1 MLIILYSSTVKRSFF
16 YRFKIR
22 DIETSTTLFEIAKP
36 VAQQE
41 EEEADAEAPA
51 RVPEAASEAGAE
63 ETEDEKEEEE
73 DGEGEEAGGGDEVD
87 SNAGRF
93 VRYQFTSQVGHF

>member
-1 MLIILYSSTVKRSFF
+1 M
-16 YRFKIR
+16 
-22 DIETSTTLFEIAKP
+22 
-36 VAQQE
+36 AQQE
-41 EEEADAEAPA
+41 EEDAEAPA

-73 DGEGEEAGGGDEVD
+73 GEEEAGGDEVD

-93 VRYQFTSQVGHF
+93 VRYQFTSQVGHFQPKLP

>member
-1 MLIILYSSTVKRSFF
+1 M
-16 YRFKIR
+16 
-22 DIETSTTLFEIAKP
+22 A
-36 VAQQE
+36 QE
-41 EEEADAEAPA
+41 EEEEAPA

-63 ETEDEKEEEE
+63 ETEVEKDEEEE
-73 DGEGEEAGGGDEVD
+73 GEGEEAGGDEVD